1 MLCCICLTKKTNCT
15 LKPCNHSSFCDGCIF
30 NMMTLNRQATCPLC
44 RKFFFYIRSNASTI
58 DSDDEATDY
67 WKEMADNEE
76 WRLSVGTDFGM
87 EPDAF
92 ATFVQCQIAA
102 LEK

>member
-1 MLCCICLTKKTNCT
+1 
-15 LKPCNHSSFCDGCIF
+15 
-30 NMMTLNRQATCPLC
+30 
-44 RKFFFYIRSNASTI
+44 
-58 DSDDEATDY
+58 
-67 WKEMADNEE
+67 MADNEE